1 MTYYESIGTDFL
13 ALYTMS
19 VITPVIHI
27 AVLRIIAD
35 LQKTFYLECV
45 SIFMASLR
53 AWLQFFNCYR
63 RQIET
68 KIKL

>member
-1 MTYYESIGTDFL
+1 
-13 ALYTMS
+13 MS

-27 AVLRIIAD
+27 AVLRIIVD
-35 LQKTFYLECV
+35 LQKTFPLECV
-45 SIFMASLR
+45 SIFMASSR
-53 AWLQFFNCYR
+53 DWLQFFNCYR